1 MRLMLQFLGVL
12 QRRSI
17 TRYRV
22 LARKDHLVINQTV
35 TEHALSVTVFF
46 TPLFCLALWVGWL
59 QHRTGGI
66 L

>member
-1 MRLMLQFLGVL
+1 MLQFLGL
-12 QRRSI
+12 PQRRSI

-22 LARKDHLVINQTV
+22 LAKKDHLVINQTV
-35 TEHALSVTVFF
+35 TELTLSVTVFF

-59 QHRTGGI
+59 QRRTGDI